1 MVGMPSLNLIDRRLE
16 ELFKKSEENEYKLF
30 TIIALIIYSYQN
42 KFSNSD
48 LYMLAKLIEEE
59 ESSKEYFTK
68 LVNYYDGDIL
78 KLPTKDELRY
88 NQMLA
93 ITWYLKDFKGW
104 DWTQIKAFMALP
116 KYFEEEFF
124 SSISFGK
131 KISSIKDEINK
142 ELLLT
147 LQRGNFPNLK
157 KTIEDVLENHGK

>member
-42 KFSNSD
+42 KFLNSD

>member
-1 MVGMPSLNLIDRRLE
+1 MVSMPSLNLIDRRLE